1 MGLPAEEER
10 GGACLPWRQI
20 ACSWRGEGNERGRD
34 QVPRRHARTEDCG
47 RVLIGRDLS
56 AASWHC
62 GIVLI
67 ADSANPRHTP
77 DPRIAL
83 MQRVLLAES
92 CYHTATSRDV
102 IPLESCCHTPRE
114 LLSYP

>member
-67 ADSANPRHTP
+67 ADSANPRHTGSSDSP
-77 DPRIAL
+77 
-83 MQRVLLAES
+83 
-92 CYHTATSRDV
+92 TAATRA
-102 IPLESCCHTPRE
+102 RGE
-114 LLSYP
+114 LLSYRHL